1 MKLTP
6 HLLLNA
12 YCQGIF
18 PMAQDDGTVY
28 WSDPDPRAVLPLESF
43 HASRSLRKRAA
54 RQDFDIR
61 INAAF
66 REVMVQCA
74 APGKGRDS
82 TWISEELIDLYTEI
96 HHMGY
101 AHSVETWM
109 QGNLV
114 GGLYGVAIGG
124 FFAGESMFSRV
135 SDSSKL
141 GGRLRSSSSARLP
154 FSAIRTSNPALT
166 KIRRTESRIGA
177 SSSTT
182 RMLAANS
189 VVRLCSAIRV
199 TSSAYPAVRL

>member
-141 GGRLRSSSSARLP
+141 ALVGLVNHLTSQGYVLLDIQFMTDHLKRFGAMEIPRDQYQIELAR
-154 FSAIRTSNPALT
+154 ALT
-166 KIRRTESRIGA
+166 VNA
-177 SSSTT
+177 QFV
-182 RMLAANS
+182 A
-189 VVRLCSAIRV
+189 
-199 TSSAYPAVRL
+199 